1 MTAASFLKD
10 SDLIGKQDP
19 FLQFTYED
27 MPLKTDVQDDAGLE
41 AKFDDLFMLENVQ
54 VEALQNKS
62 L

>member
-1 MTAASFLKD
+1 
-10 SDLIGKQDP
+10 
-19 FLQFTYED
+19 